1 MKRTAHVALVVMAAA
16 GVGGAAYSM
25 MPREDC
31 VRSDGGAPVDPSAP
45 ACRNSSSGS
54 GSWHSSRS
62 IWGSWGGSDTS
73 SGHTSSSF
81 VSTSP
86 SSAAPSAGTTRG
98 GFGSFAHAIAAHI
111 GG

>member
-16 GVGGAAYSM
+16 GIGGTAYSM

-45 ACRNSSSGS
+45 TCRNSSGS
-54 GSWHSSRS
+54 GSGGGHGSRS
-62 IWGSWGGSDTS
+62 IWGAWGGSNSGGSSTS
-73 SGHTSSSF
+73 TTPTAFSSS
-81 VSTSP
+81 
-86 SSAAPSAGTTRG
+86 SAGITHG